1 MTDLTKGSALK
12 QIVSFAIPYFIG
24 NLFQQFYNI
33 VDMVVVGRT
42 LGPIAYT
49 AVGATGNLVWFAIGA
64 VNMLM
69 TGFSI
74 ITAQHFGAGNSERV
88 KQSFGAAI
96 RLSAV
101 IAILASVF
109 FALNTRGLLELM
121 QTPDDIIDRAYSYLV
136 WMFGGMAATALYNLV
151 SCMLHAL
158 GDSKTPLYFL
168 IVSCVLNVIFD
179 IVFIVFCGMD
189 TDGAGLATVLA
200 QLISGLCCV
209 VYIIKKHPALH
220 ISLRHL
226 GWDRFMDRALLR
238 IGIPMAFLNMVLS
251 FGGIVAQFVTNGFG
265 TLYVMATS
273 TGSKIQSFIFLPV
286 SSVSSAASVFAA
298 QNYGARNYLR
308 IIEGGRKS
316 MLICYAFNAVTLA
329 ILLPFCGF
337 FAKLL
342 AGDIEETV
350 VDNTYRMV
358 IILAAFS
365 FLVSILFVS
374 KAILQAVGHTTVAV
388 VSGVAEIV
396 ARIAVSILAVVLVNA
411 AVADADFGYILVCLS
426 TPAAWIFGLAVLMFV
441 YIKVMR
447 EFKRLAAE
455 SSVEA
460 EET

>member
-33 VDMVVVGRT
+33 VDMIVVGRT

-49 AVGATGNLVWFAIGA
+49 AVGATGTLTWFAIGA

-74 ITAQHFGAGNSERV
+74 ITAQHFGSGDSERV

-101 IAILASVF
+101 IALLASVF
-109 FALNTRGLLELM
+109 FTLNARGLLELM
-121 QTPDDIIDRAYSYLV
+121 QTPQEIIEQSYSYLV
-136 WMFGGMAATALYNLV
+136 WIFGGMAATVLYNLL

-168 IVSCVLNVIFD
+168 ILSCVLNVIFD
-179 IVFIVFCGMD
+179 IVFIAAFGMG

-220 ISLRHL
+220 ISLCHL
-226 GWDRFMDRALLR
+226 GWNGYMDRALLR
-238 IGIPMAFLNMVLS
+238 VGIPMAFLNMVLS

-265 TLYVMATS
+265 TLYVTATS
-273 TGSKIQSFIFLPV
+273 TGAKIQSFTNLPLV
-286 SSVSSAASVFAA
+286 SISSAISIFTA
-298 QNYGARNYLR
+298 QNYGARNYSR
-308 IIEGGRKS
+308 IIEGGRTA
-316 MLICYAFNAVTLA
+316 MLICHAFNAVILA

-337 FAKLL
+337 FVKLL
-342 AGDIEETV
+342 AGDVDEAV

-358 IILAAFS
+358 IILVAFS
-365 FLVSILFVS
+365 FIFSTLYIAKS
-374 KAILQAVGHTTVAV
+374 ILQAVGHTTVAV
-388 VSGVAEIV
+388 VSGIAEIV
-396 ARIAVSILAVVLVNA
+396 GRIAVSVLAVVLVNEG
-411 AVADADFGYILVCLS
+411 VVDSDFGFVIVCLS
-426 TPAAWIFGLAVLMFV
+426 TPAAWILGFAVLLTV

-447 EFKRLAAE
+447 EFKRLG
-455 SSVEA
+455 
-460 EET
+460 